1 MDEISQR
8 LEKLSARVDELA
20 GARISFSKELT
31 LLGNSFSTVT
41 FSIQA
46 IARRLA
52 VVEEFCNG
60 TGSSHCASD
69 DRTADDDD
77 HDDDSLASDS
87 DSQDPAPDDD
97 GSGHGDSARPDLR
110 GGSVAASCN
119 GTNVVYTLGVGATD
133 STDACAPVYSTLL
146 PNVPV
151 TDSFVTLYCAQPH
164 TLPQDLLASPL
175 Q

>member
-1 MDEISQR
+1 MHLSTSLRRDVDELSEQMDEISQG

-20 GARISFSKELT
+20 GAHISFSKELT

-52 VVEEFCNG
+52 VVEEFCNV

-87 DSQDPAPDDD
+87 DSQDPAQDDD
-97 GSGHGDSARPDLR
+97 GAAHG
-110 GGSVAASCN
+110 
-119 GTNVVYTLGVGATD
+119 
-133 STDACAPVYSTLL
+133 
-146 PNVPV
+146 
-151 TDSFVTLYCAQPH
+151 
-164 TLPQDLLASPL
+164 PQ
-175 Q
+175 